1 MSTHIDTVKTF
12 WNEHPCQSDL
22 SAAAERRQYFEEIRR
37 KRYEGREWH
46 VPEVARFGEFKGKSV
61 VEIGCGIATDG
72 MEFARRGANY
82 TGVDLTPQGIE
93 MARERFGLFGVRGQ
107 FVVANAEEGLP
118 FETGSIDHVYSFGV
132 IHHAPYPERI
142 VKEIHRVLKPGG
154 TFNVMLYNRTSINY
168 YIEIMFLRRLFR
180 LLLRPAF
187 MPGFLAAITGLD
199 RWKLEGHRKIMIE
212 RGKITKEEWISMNT
226 DGPFCPLA
234 RVYNEREAGELFQG
248 FRDVTQ
254 EVWEFNEEH
263 WPILRKI
270 MPVALSR
277 RIGRWWGWHRIIR
290 GVKG

>member
-1 MSTHIDTVKTF
+1 
-12 WNEHPCQSDL
+12 
-22 SAAAERRQYFEEIRR
+22 
-37 KRYEGREWH
+37 
-46 VPEVARFGEFKGKSV
+46 
-61 VEIGCGIATDG
+61 
-72 MEFARRGANY
+72 
-82 TGVDLTPQGIE
+82 
-93 MARERFGLFGVRGQ
+93 
-107 FVVANAEEGLP
+107 
-118 FETGSIDHVYSFGV
+118 
-132 IHHAPYPERI
+132 

-154 TFNVMLYNRTSINY
+154 TFHVMLYNRTSINY